1 MFSTFILQHTEMFES
16 IFSKSILSIVL
27 RGTNYLC
34 VLFCFVLFFFGG
46 GVALPISSK
55 NRRSRTEGSLPPSP
69 PNSPQSPFL
78 LPFLTIPYP
87 FRRLLCRL

>member
-34 VLFCFVLFFFGG
+34 VLFCFVFFFFGG
-46 GVALPISSK
+46 GGRFAYLFEKSS
-55 NRRSRTEGSLPPSP
+55 
-69 PNSPQSPFL
+69 
-78 LPFLTIPYP
+78 IPYG
-87 FRRLLCRL
+87 R